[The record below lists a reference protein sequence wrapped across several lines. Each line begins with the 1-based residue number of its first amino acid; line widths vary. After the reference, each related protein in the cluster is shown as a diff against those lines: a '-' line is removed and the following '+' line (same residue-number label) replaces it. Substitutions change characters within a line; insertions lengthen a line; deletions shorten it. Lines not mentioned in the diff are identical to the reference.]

1 MLHNCVC
8 SLITSLEVQ
17 FGIHQIYESYKN
29 FRKGDSYCKNFNFKP
44 GLCGNWIEIAYGTRS
59 GSVRVIVQH
68 PETVGHSPQLFQTFT
83 VHQSPVTKVK
93 LSELFLISVCSEYNH
108 VRTWRVPRFRGMI
121 STQPGSTPEASF
133 KVHSTPNSNKS
144 YLFRQQ
150 LRINCKPL
158 LDVFSHQIVSLESTD
173 SAYSYS
179 AGNDFGP
186 FGEQD
191 DEQVFVQKVIPET
204 DQLYVRLAS
213 NGDRVCVIK
222 SIDGSTITSFCVHEC
237 EKSSRMGSMPR
248 RFILSGHSNGAIQM
262 WDLTTALEFIQKK
275 DSLGKYHEHFTA
287 DDFTDWINAFQILFQ
302 LKQLVGDR
310 QQRN

>member
-1 MLHNCVC
+1 M
-8 SLITSLEVQ
+8 
-17 FGIHQIYESYKN
+17 
-29 FRKGDSYCKNFNFKP
+29 
-44 GLCGNWIEIAYGTRS
+44 
-59 GSVRVIVQH
+59 
-68 PETVGHSPQLFQTFT
+68 
-83 VHQSPVTKVK
+83 
-93 LSELFLISVCSEYNH
+93 
-108 VRTWRVPRFRGMI
+108 
-121 STQPGSTPEASF
+121 
-133 KVHSTPNSNKS
+133 
-144 YLFRQQ
+144 
-150 LRINCKPL
+150 
-158 LDVFSHQIVSLESTD
+158 ESTD

-248 RFILSGHSNGAIQM
+248 RFILSGHNNGAIQM

-275 DSLGKYHEHFTA
+275 DSSGEYRLIVFSSSFYSKEIIFLSIFDSSIGEWRRTN
-287 DDFTDWINAFQILFQ
+287 T
-302 LKQLVGDR
+302 
-310 QQRN
+310 

>member
-1 MLHNCVC
+1 M
-8 SLITSLEVQ
+8 
-17 FGIHQIYESYKN
+17 
-29 FRKGDSYCKNFNFKP
+29 
-44 GLCGNWIEIAYGTRS
+44 CGNWIEIAYGTRS

-93 LSELFLISVCSEYNH
+93 LSEEFLISVCSEYNH

-133 KVHSTPNSNKS
+133 KVNINLFLFFSNQRVWIILFS
-144 YLFRQQ
+144 YFQ
-150 LRINCKPL
+150 
-158 LDVFSHQIVSLESTD
+158 QIVSLESTD

-222 SIDGSTITSFCVHEC
+222 SIDGSTITSFFVHEC

-275 DSLGKYHEHFTA
+275 DSSG
-287 DDFTDWINAFQILFQ
+287 
-302 LKQLVGDR
+302 
-310 QQRN
+310 